1 MPVINT
7 RATRRILA
15 SYRSRMPRSLVTP
28 AIVCAIALSWAGT
41 WVVGKLAV
49 ATVPPLELSA
59 ARYVLASLA
68 LVAVM
73 LALRT
78 PIRVHGL
85 GPIAVS
91 AVFGYV
97 LYNAFVFIGLT
108 LAPAS
113 DGALIVPT
121 MTPVITAVL
130 ATFVGE
136 RLTGRRIAGFALGSF
151 GAALVILAGAA
162 SEAFSTTRLLGDLL
176 MLAGAASWSIYTTL
190 GLITL
195 RDRSPFEVVALA
207 TPIGALILL
216 PLGLLERSYV
226 DVPTWSAGI
235 WLDVAYLGVVVT
247 AVSFPLFYWVVRRVG
262 AGPAALTTYLVPV
275 LTLVLA
281 AVVLGE
287 RPAPLQLVGAAVILA
302 GVQLATSGARVA
314 ARRTAPEAAT

>member
-68 LVAVM
+68 LVAV
-73 LALRT
+73 
-78 PIRVHGL
+78 
-85 GPIAVS
+85 
-91 AVFGYV
+91 
-97 LYNAFVFIGLT
+97 T
-108 LAPAS
+108 LA
-113 DGALIVPT
+113 
-121 MTPVITAVL
+121 
-130 ATFVGE
+130 
-136 RLTGRRIAGFALGSF
+136 
-151 GAALVILAGAA
+151 
-162 SEAFSTTRLLGDLL
+162 
-176 MLAGAASWSIYTTL
+176 
-190 GLITL
+190 LITL

-314 ARRTAPEAAT
+314 TRRTAPEAAT